1 MPDGVQASS
10 FYTATE
16 IAERALRKIGAF
28 AINDEEPDEADLQ
41 EALFWLDMEIAH
53 QAGTNK
59 CFWLMR
65 DELEVE
71 LVATDADYDLD
82 SELAQQLETGVQFP
96 KEAFLDRGN
105 GTRVPLK
112 IMSQRE
118 FRRRIAVPATTGEPK
133 WVFIDRLNQ
142 GPTMHV
148 YPIPTSV
155 EEDAEMKIILVVQ
168 TFSPSVKPRGTTG
181 DSGIGV
187 QLTGFPAAWNLWA
200 VTALSALIGDGP
212 VRRRPVQETERW
224 KIDAQRL
231 KLALDAYQNK
241 DHDNAP
247 PISRGSCYT

>member
-1 MPDGVQASS
+1 MPDGVQAST

-28 AINDEEPDEADLQ
+28 AINDDEPDQADMQ

-65 DELEVE
+65 DELEV
-71 LVATDADYDLD
+71 DLTALT
-82 SELAQQLETGVQFP
+82 SELAQDLETGVQFP
-96 KEAFLDRGN
+96 KEAILDRGN
-105 GTRVPLK
+105 GNRVPLK
-112 IMSQRE
+112 IISQRE
-118 FRRRIAVPATTGEPK
+118 FRRRIAKPATTGEPK
-133 WVFIDRLNQ
+133 WVFIDRLND

-155 EEDAEMKIILVVQ
+155 EEDAGQKIVLVVQ
-168 TFSPSVKPRGTTG
+168 TFAPSVKPRGTTG

-231 KLALDAYQNK
+231 KLSLDAYQNR